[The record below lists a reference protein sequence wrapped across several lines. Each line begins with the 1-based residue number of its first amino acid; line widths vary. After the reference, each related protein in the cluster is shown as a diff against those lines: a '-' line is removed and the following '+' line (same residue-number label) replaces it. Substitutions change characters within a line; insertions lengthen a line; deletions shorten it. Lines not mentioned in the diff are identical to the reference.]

1 MPNGDVF
8 TGIFEDIHKV
18 EGKQVYSSDGAVYE
32 GQWKRMGDYYGEDVW
47 HGVGRHPAL
56 FCASILPN
64 RRVARPLFLGASQ
77 SPGPGVPVLQ
87 TLC

>member
-47 HGVGRHPAL
+47 HGVGSLTHPDGKKLAK
-56 FCASILPN
+56 
-64 RRVARPLFLGASQ
+64 
-77 SPGPGVPVLQ
+77 SPYNFMRINPFP
-87 TLC
+87 